1 MKNTVKFSIFL
12 IPIGIAINLIGGQ
25 LALLLKLPI
34 FLDSIGTITV
44 GALCGPIPGMIVGA
58 VTNMGLS
65 ITNPQT
71 LFYIGNNIIFGLLS
85 GFLAR
90 RGFFSRIPKVLLTGI
105 IFGIIGGTLG
115 ATISILFFDALGAGG
130 TGVVTGALMNAGFP
144 PVVAA
149 YASELFAD
157 LTDKIP
163 TVFIVYLILR
173 SIPSRTLIKMP
184 QGEALLAFRKAPKA
198 GAETK

>member
-198 GAETK
+198 AAETK

>member
-1 MKNTVKFSIFL
+1 YTPSQPRLKGTSMKNAVKFSIFL

-34 FLDSIGTITV
+34 FLDSIRTITV

-71 LFYIGNNIIFGLLS
+71 LFYIVNNIIFGLLA
-85 GFLAR
+85 GILAR
-90 RGFFSRIPKVLLTGI
+90 RGFFSRLPKVLLTGV
-105 IFGIIGGTLG
+105 IFGIIGGTIG

-130 TGVVTGALMNAGFP
+130 TGVVTGALMN
-144 PVVAA
+144 
-149 YASELFAD
+149 
-157 LTDKIP
+157 
-163 TVFIVYLILR
+163 
-173 SIPSRTLIKMP
+173 
-184 QGEALLAFRKAPKA
+184 
-198 GAETK
+198 